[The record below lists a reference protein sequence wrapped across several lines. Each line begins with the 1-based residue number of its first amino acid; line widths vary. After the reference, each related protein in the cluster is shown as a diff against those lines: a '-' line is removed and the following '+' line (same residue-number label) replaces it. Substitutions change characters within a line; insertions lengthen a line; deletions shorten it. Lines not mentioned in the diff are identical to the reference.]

1 MIPKAHRWVGEME
14 EIART
19 FEDCGLTPKTYLG
32 AAEIYDFVAQTALG
46 KISPEQWRDAGRSFE
61 EVVAELAEER

>member
-1 MIPKAHRWVGEME
+1 MVPKAHRWVGEME

-32 AAEIYDFVAQTALG
+32 AAEVYNFVAHTSLG
-46 KISPEQWRDAGRSFE
+46 KFAPEQWRYEGFSFE
-61 EVVAELAEER
+61 EVVALLAEQR